1 MFNFVV
7 LVMGVQLM
15 LLPQLLKEELAEDI
29 SIGFYLTSPFPSSE
43 VYRCL
48 PRTPHN
54 HPFFPP
60 SFIFRSKRSIA
71 RHAWCK
77 SYRIS
82 RLFIHQTFYF

>member
-15 LLPQLLKEELAEDI
+15 LLPQLLKEELAEDV

-48 PRTPHN
+48 PRT
-54 HPFFPP
+54 
-60 SFIFRSKRSIA
+60 
-71 RHAWCK
+71 
-77 SYRIS
+77 
-82 RLFIHQTFYF
+82 